1 MNTTDKTLDTYLL
14 GPAMFRQL
22 ILRSSKKSIDCQKGV
37 EQQLAKDQLDCD
49 HDFEGHLVSIKVGQ
63 GSNTTEFLVPK
74 HPLCSKVSFFDAMF
88 NHGWL
93 ETSTQSCTLPDDDPE
108 AFSIL
113 IHWVFDVPHET
124 PTAFTVKGLQTRSK
138 TFMNLAILA
147 DKYLIDDLPDLI
159 ETRLVQKD
167 MTRLNDPSHKL
178 PTAPWYR
185 LAWELL
191 PRASTLRKYF
201 GPQNEPGYK
210 FVYRNGILVE
220 PETLEVTREMLR
232 EWEDIFAGR
241 KGICQEL
248 EKFRTFRY
256 ARDRHLSSRI
266 CPSSSWIFRGMCD
279 YRDFFFCSIFMLD
292 EDILRH
298 FWSPEPRMSQIGYL
312 LMHVHR

>member
-1 MNTTDKTLDTYLL
+1 MNTKDRTQNIHLL

-22 ILRSSKKSIDCQKGV
+22 ILRSSKKSIDCQKSV
-37 EQQLAKDQLDCD
+37 DQQLAKNQPECD
-49 HDFEGHLVSIKVGQ
+49 HDLGGHSVSIKVGQ
-63 GSNTTEFLVPK
+63 GSNITEFIVPK
-74 HPLCSKVSFFDAMF
+74 DPLCSKVSFFDAMF

-113 IHWVFDVPHET
+113 MHWVFDVTHDAPVT
-124 PTAFTVKGLQTRSK
+124 FTVKGLQIHSNPL
-138 TFMNLAILA
+138 MNLAIIA
-147 DKYLIDDLPDLI
+147 DKYLVDDLPDLI

-167 MTRLNDPSHKL
+167 MTRLNDPSHEL

-185 LAWELL
+185 LAWELQ
-191 PRASTLRKYF
+191 PRASILRRYF

-220 PETLEVTREMLR
+220 QETLEVTREMLR

-241 KGICQEL
+241 KDIRQEL
-248 EKFRTFRY
+248 DKFRTFRY
-256 ARDRHLSSRI
+256 ARDRHSSDRI
-266 CPSSSWIFRGMCD
+266 CPSPSWIFRGMHD
-279 YRDFFFCSIFMLD
+279 YRDFFFCSAFMLD

-298 FWSPEPRMSQIGYL
+298 FWRTEPRMSQIGYL
-312 LMHVHR
+312 QMHIHR